1 MIHIDSRP
9 IVCSDPGGLEV
20 LPAAETENTTTT
32 VTEHRHTAASLRQN
46 RTTSTPYPDLHCC
59 CLASP
64 RLRAVCVLQ
73 QLLPAAVVKAPL
85 ASLGVAVATRT
96 VASAGGQP
104 LCRYSARPSAA
115 CRDVFRFNLPIFVPS
130 LSWQIRG
137 LWYKMTQKRH
147 VFPHRS
153 FEPPPP
159 SASMSMS
166 QSSEHAPTCGTRVNT
181 KLLPDGENCKKTQLC
196 VECFYIRPE
205 PVLAI

>member
-1 MIHIDSRP
+1 MISCAIHIDSRP

-73 QLLPAAVVKAPL
+73 QLLPLLRQPAAVVKVPL
-85 ASLGVAVATRT
+85 ASLGAAVATRT

-104 LCRYSARPSAA
+104 LCRYSARPSEA
-115 CRDVFRFNLPIFVPS
+115 CRDVFRFNLPIFNLSRACLGKYS
-130 LSWQIRG
+130 LFS
-137 LWYKMTQKRH
+137 
-147 VFPHRS
+147 
-153 FEPPPP
+153 
-159 SASMSMS
+159 
-166 QSSEHAPTCGTRVNT
+166 T
-181 KLLPDGENCKKTQLC
+181 K
-196 VECFYIRPE
+196 
-205 PVLAI
+205 